1 MLELPLKG
9 WRRVS
14 RQRWKTTIKNRS
26 LFHLLSHSLTH
37 LGERSLMPSFIDPL
51 TVPVTQLLSHS
62 FTYMC
67 SLSLNHVVTQSL
79 RYVYMY
85 VCMHLLQILQLNSL
99 INMLLGELSPG
110 DRQKIMTLCTI
121 DVHARD
127 VVAKLISQKVTMT
140 TTLPY
145 ILCSATF
152 LVKVKFLWNNIWRQH
167 TVWTLPVKICF

>member
-1 MLELPLKG
+1 M
-9 WRRVS
+9 
-14 RQRWKTTIKNRS
+14 
-26 LFHLLSHSLTH
+26 H
-37 LGERSLMPSFIDPL
+37 
-51 TVPVTQLLSHS
+51 
-62 FTYMC
+62 
-67 SLSLNHVVTQSL
+67 
-79 RYVYMY
+79 

-152 LVKVKFLWNNIWRQH
+152 LVKVKFLWNNI
-167 TVWTLPVKICF
+167 

>member
-1 MLELPLKG
+1 
-9 WRRVS
+9 
-14 RQRWKTTIKNRS
+14 
-26 LFHLLSHSLTH
+26 
-37 LGERSLMPSFIDPL
+37 
-51 TVPVTQLLSHS
+51 
-62 FTYMC
+62 
-67 SLSLNHVVTQSL
+67 
-79 RYVYMY
+79 MY

-140 TTLPY
+140 TALPY

-152 LVKVKFLWNNIWRQH
+152 LVKVKFLWNNI
-167 TVWTLPVKICF
+167 